1 MTQAFNTRIE
11 AALRSRKEQALFRTV
26 NAFDSVQQ
34 SQISVDGRSYINF
47 SSNDYLG
54 LASSDELKVAYQDA
68 VAKYGIGSGASPLVT
83 GHSTPHR
90 SLESQLCE
98 WLGYSR
104 ALLFG
109 SGFSANQAVLFT
121 LLEKGDLLL
130 QDRLNHASL
139 IEAGHL
145 GPANMRRFKHNDMAD
160 LSRYLDGSQNTLVV
174 SESVFSM
181 DGDIAPIDNLL
192 EQCQASQSWSMI
204 DDAHGIGVLGEDG
217 RGAISLSKHRPDILV
232 VTFGKAFGLN
242 GAAVLCSDDTADYLT
257 QFARHYIYSTAMS
270 PAHAAALSK
279 AASMIQTQHWRRD
292 KLHDLSEHLHHR
304 ISGLHHLVET
314 KTPIK
319 PWMCGESSNAIDL
332 SEALKAQ
339 GIWTTAIR
347 PPTVPSNSAR
357 LRITLSA
364 AHHQSDIDSLS
375 NSLIRSM
382 EALR

>member
-1 MTQAFNTRIE
+1 MTQAFKTRIE
-11 AALRSRKEQALFRTV
+11 AALNARKDQALFRTV
-26 NAFDSVQQ
+26 HAFDSVKQ
-34 SQISVDGRSYINF
+34 SQISIDGRSYINF

-54 LASSDELKVAYQDA
+54 LASSDELKIAYQDS
-68 VAKYGIGSGASPLVT
+68 VTKYGIGSGASPLVT

-145 GPANMRRFKHNDMAD
+145 GPANMRRFKHNDMED
-160 LSRYLDGSQNTLVV
+160 LSRYLNGSQNTLVAT
-174 SESVFSM
+174 ESVFSM
-181 DGDIAPIDNLL
+181 DGDIAPIDALL
-192 EQCQASQSWSMI
+192 EHCRASQSWSMI

-217 RGAISLSKHRPDILV
+217 RGARSLSEHRPDILV
-232 VTFGKAFGLN
+232 ITFGKAFGLN
-242 GAAVLCSDDTADYLT
+242 GAAVLCGDDIADYLT

-270 PAHAAALSK
+270 PAHASALSK
-279 AASMIQTQHWRRD
+279 AASMIQTQHWRRE
-292 KLHDLSEHLHHR
+292 KLFDLSEQLHNKV
-304 ISGLHHLVET
+304 SDLHCLVET

-319 PWMCGESSNAIDL
+319 PWLCGESNNAIDL
-332 SEALKAQ
+332 SNALKEQ

-347 PPTVPSNSAR
+347 PPTVPKNSAR

-364 AHHQSDIDSLS
+364 AHHESDIDTLSYSLM
-375 NSLIRSM
+375 RSM
-382 EALR
+382 EAL